1 MKPGTLNLKLFLSL
15 FLCTQ
20 RLKLKENKK
29 QVSELGHIWLDL
41 VTRTSHTDL
50 RSENLGSGR
59 EFAVTGACNRCRIC
73 YGLFELIL
81 AFR

>member
-29 QVSELGHIWLDL
+29 QVSELVHIRPDL
-41 VTRTSHTDL
+41 HVCPTQT
-50 RSENLGSGR
+50 LGPK
-59 EFAVTGACNRCRIC
+59 T
-73 YGLFELIL
+73 
-81 AFR
+81 

>member
-29 QVSELGHIWLDL
+29 QVSELVHIRPDL
-41 VTRTSHTDL
+41 VCPTQT
-50 RSENLGSGR
+50 LGPK
-59 EFAVTGACNRCRIC
+59 T
-73 YGLFELIL
+73 
-81 AFR
+81 